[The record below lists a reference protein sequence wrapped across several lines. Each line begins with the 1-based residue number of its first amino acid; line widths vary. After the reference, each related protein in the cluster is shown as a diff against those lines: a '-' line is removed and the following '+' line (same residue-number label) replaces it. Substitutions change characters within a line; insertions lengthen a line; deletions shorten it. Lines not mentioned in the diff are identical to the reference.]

1 MSQTRVH
8 LGVVLTVVFLLC
20 PCQVRA
26 AVINWTGTAGGS
38 WGDSANWSSNPVLP
52 GAGDAA
58 VANVNAT
65 QTIQAFGDFVVGSFL
80 GSPTLGNAN
89 LDVAGGSIT
98 VSGSFDNHANTLLSS
113 PGIPVGTLVLNGT
126 STMAGL
132 QMNGGTIR
140 GAGTLT
146 VSGQATFSDTSID
159 GPGVTVLQGSSA
171 IVGFGAL
178 QIVGG
183 RTVENRGSFSA
194 QGQIIFNEFS
204 LNGMLSGLPR
214 SGTFENSIGAVF
226 NASQLSGVRA
236 TGGPS
241 DQRPEY
247 VFDNAGTF
255 RKDTGLGFNETD
267 ISSFFKNTGLVD
279 IQSGTLR
286 LIGGSTS
293 EGGRFTGAGTLK
305 FGGSLTTHLLDAA
318 TTVSMANV
326 EFQNG
331 VTTLLGNYNV
341 TGSTRLAG
349 GSVNLLG

>member
-1 MSQTRVH
+1 
-8 LGVVLTVVFLLC
+8 
-20 PCQVRA
+20 
-26 AVINWTGTAGGS
+26 
-38 WGDSANWSSNPVLP
+38 
-52 GAGDAA
+52 
-58 VANVNAT
+58 
-65 QTIQAFGDFVVGSFL
+65 
-80 GSPTLGNAN
+80 
-89 LDVAGGSIT
+89 
-98 VSGSFDNHANTLLSS
+98 
-113 PGIPVGTLVLNGT
+113 
-126 STMAGL
+126 
-132 QMNGGTIR
+132 
-140 GAGTLT
+140 
-146 VSGQATFSDTSID
+146 
-159 GPGVTVLQGSSA
+159 
-171 IVGFGAL
+171 
-178 QIVGG
+178 GG

-349 GSVNLLG
+349 GSVNLLGPVTGVGTTLTLQSGNLNLGSNSVAVDVLNHNSGLEGSGTLTVRTPAAITFGDMRGPGTTILQNGGTISVSGLMLDGGRTLRNEGVLLWSAGIIDLNSNLGFSGNIMPGAGTIENIAGARFIAAGNFGGNQLQLLSSNWGAADNRAVGVFNNAGTLEKSGSGPSDGLFFSAVLNNTGV